1 MVVYSPANDTTILGL
16 SMTLCITVCMWMICL
31 RTHDTL
37 KELFTRIHDLLETF
51 ERAKDLEVETHQE
64 QIHDLLEKLESYKE
78 ESRVKFADLEVETD
92 SHQEQ
97 IDDLHQRLDTFEKES
112 REKFADLCDLYRKNS
127 YHVIELKYNNNT
139 MTKQLE
145 ALKSWVDLYRKTRGI

>member
-1 MVVYSPANDTTILGL
+1 
-16 SMTLCITVCMWMICL
+16 MWMICL

-64 QIHDLLEKLESYKE
+64 QIQDLLEKIESYKEESRVKFADLEFETHQEQIHDLLEKIESYKE

-97 IDDLHQRLDTFEKES
+97 IHDLHQELRKDT
-112 REKFADLCDLYRKNS
+112 
-127 YHVIELKYNNNT
+127 YHVIELKNKNNT

-145 ALKSWVDLYRKTRGI
+145 ALQSWVDLYRKTRGI

>member
-16 SMTLCITVCMWMICL
+16 SMTLCITVCMWMICM

-37 KELFTRIHDLLETF
+37 KERFTRIHDLLETF
-51 ERAKDLEVETHQE
+51 ERVKDLEVKTQQE

-78 ESRVKFADLEVETD
+78 ESRVKFADLCHK
-92 SHQEQ
+92 S
-97 IDDLHQRLDTFEKES
+97 
-112 REKFADLCDLYRKNS
+112 RKNT
-127 YHVIELKYNNNT
+127 YDVIYLECKNNT

-145 ALKSWVDLYRKTRGI
+145 ALQSWVDLYRKTRGI

>member
-1 MVVYSPANDTTILGL
+1 
-16 SMTLCITVCMWMICL
+16 MWMICL

-51 ERAKDLEVETHQE
+51 ERAKDLEVETQQE
-64 QIHDLLEKLESYKE
+64 QIHDLLEKIESYKE

-97 IDDLHQRLDTFEKES
+97 IHDLHQELRKDT
-112 REKFADLCDLYRKNS
+112 
-127 YHVIELKYNNNT
+127 YHVIGLKNKNNT

-145 ALKSWVDLYRKTRGI
+145 ALQSWVDLYRKKRGI

>member
-1 MVVYSPANDTTILGL
+1 
-16 SMTLCITVCMWMICL
+16 MTLCITVCMWMICL

-51 ERAKDLEVETHQE
+51 ERAKDLEVETQQE
-64 QIHDLLEKLESYKE
+64 QIHDLLEKIESYKE

-97 IDDLHQRLDTFEKES
+97 IHDLHQELRKDT
-112 REKFADLCDLYRKNS
+112 
-127 YHVIELKYNNNT
+127 YHVIGLKNKNNT

-145 ALKSWVDLYRKTRGI
+145 ALQSWVDLYRKKRGI

>member
-1 MVVYSPANDTTILGL
+1 MTSMVVYSPANDTTILGL

-51 ERAKDLEVETHQE
+51 ERAKDLEVETQQE
-64 QIHDLLEKLESYKE
+64 QIHDLLEKIESYKE

-97 IDDLHQRLDTFEKES
+97 IHDLHQELRKDT
-112 REKFADLCDLYRKNS
+112 
-127 YHVIELKYNNNT
+127 YHVIGLKNKNNT

-145 ALKSWVDLYRKTRGI
+145 ALQSWVDLYRKKRGI

>member
-51 ERAKDLEVETHQE
+51 ERAKDLEVETQQE
-64 QIHDLLEKLESYKE
+64 QIHDLLEKIESYKE

-97 IDDLHQRLDTFEKES
+97 IHDLHQELRKDT
-112 REKFADLCDLYRKNS
+112 
-127 YHVIELKYNNNT
+127 YHVIGLKNKNNT

-145 ALKSWVDLYRKTRGI
+145 ALQSWVDLYRKKRGI

>member
-1 MVVYSPANDTTILGL
+1 
-16 SMTLCITVCMWMICL
+16 MWMICL

-51 ERAKDLEVETHQE
+51 ERAKDLEVETQQE
-64 QIHDLLEKLESYKE
+64 QIQDLLEKLESYKE

-97 IDDLHQRLDTFEKES
+97 IHDLHQELRKDT
-112 REKFADLCDLYRKNS
+112 
-127 YHVIELKYNNNT
+127 YHVIELKNKNNT

-145 ALKSWVDLYRKTRGI
+145 ALQSWVDLYRKTRGI